1 MATAEN
7 EGTSSSFT
15 RHVGSGHL
23 PRPDATPIPA
33 DPGPLLTTHATL
45 VLVVA
50 GFVGA
55 VAGALTYL
63 SAGNTA
69 AAVLAGLTGWGAS
82 APVLHKLIGP

>member
-7 EGTSSSFT
+7 EGTSSGFT
-15 RHVGSGHL
+15 RHVGPGQPAGL
-23 PRPDATPIPA
+23 DAPHA
-33 DPGPLLTTHATL
+33 DPGPLLTSHATL

-55 VAGALTYL
+55 IAGGLTYL

-69 AAVLAGLTGWGAS
+69 AAVLAGLTGWGVS